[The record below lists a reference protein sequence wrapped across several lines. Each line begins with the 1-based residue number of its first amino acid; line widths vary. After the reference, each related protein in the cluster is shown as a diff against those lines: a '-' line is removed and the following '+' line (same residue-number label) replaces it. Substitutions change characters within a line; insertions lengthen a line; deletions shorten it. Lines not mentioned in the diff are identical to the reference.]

1 MLVAQ
6 PNQFILAE
14 KSHRYTTFILAFA
27 LYFIAALYC
36 IYIARQ
42 PESIASAWYG
52 NAIIIMI
59 LQILAYRDW
68 PIVLVLVAAANLAA
82 NLALGDSLLM
92 SLSFIPNNLLE
103 IGLSGYLLRRF
114 IPLRQ
119 CIQDPILLLKT
130 FALTLIPIGL
140 SALLG
145 GFVLSSYGLVTF
157 NEGWVSIV
165 MGSLIGNVSIL
176 PIGILVLAYG
186 WTGFIKANQ
195 AFGFLM
201 SILLALA
208 VALVSFAYLPF
219 PFIYISASLILVA
232 LVGGFASTAIA
243 VLAYSLIIG
252 TFTTIGFFHDSLQN
266 IHHTN
271 DIYIYL
277 PLVITLL
284 QPLILAAAI
293 ERNRKHNKSNN
304 INI

>member
-82 NLALGDSLLM
+82 NLALGDSLSM

-103 IGLSGYLLRRF
+103 IGLSAYLLRRF

-119 CIQDPILLLKT
+119 CMQDPVLLLKA
-130 FALTLIPIGL
+130 FGLILIPIGL

-145 GFVLSSYGLVTF
+145 GLVLSNYGLVTL
-157 NEGWVSIV
+157 NEGWTSFAI
-165 MGSLIGNVSIL
+165 GSLIGNISIL
-176 PIGILVLAYG
+176 PIGILLLAYG
-186 WTGFIKANQ
+186 RTGFIKANQ

-208 VALVSFAYLPF
+208 VALISFAYLPF
-219 PFIYISASLILVA
+219 PFIYISASLIIVA
-232 LVGGFASTAIA
+232 LVGGFGATAIG
-243 VLAYSLIIG
+243 VLAYSIIIG
-252 TFTTIGFFHDSLQN
+252 TFTTIGFFHDSLQ
-266 IHHTN
+266 
-271 DIYIYL
+271 DIQHDNNMFIYL
-277 PLVITLL
+277 ALVISLL

-293 ERNRKHNKSNN
+293 ERNNLHKIDKNL
-304 INI
+304 